1 MKIENHPN
9 ENKMT
14 KKETKIMELLES
26 GDIVTRETL
35 QETVYGWP
43 ESMSS
48 NADYTP
54 LRMAI
59 SRMKKKGIANIET
72 VRGVGFRLIV

>member
-59 SRMKKKGIANIET
+59 SRMKKKGVANIET